1 MKLYDMT
8 RAPNPRRVR
17 IFLAEK
23 GIEVD
28 TVQVDVLA
36 GENLTDA
43 YLKINPRG
51 LIPSLELDDGT
62 CLTETVAICRYL
74 EETHPEPPLMGA
86 SPLDKARVEMW
97 QRVMEQDGLA
107 AVGETYRNSAPN
119 LAGRRMAGTAGGDQI
134 PEIAEQGRERVAEF
148 LDMLD
153 ARLGEAD
160 YVAGDSFSIADI
172 TALCTVD
179 FARAILQRPW
189 HTRLD
194 QKAST
199 KAVASSM
206 PVNYRDL

>member
-74 EETHPEPPLMGA
+74 EETHPDPPLMGA

-153 ARLGEAD
+153 ERLGGSE
-160 YVAGDSFSIADI
+160 YIAGDSFSIADI

-179 FARAILQRPW
+179 FARAIHMAPADSHTNIKRW
-189 HTRLD
+189 HT
-194 QKAST
+194 
-199 KAVASSM
+199 AVSDRPSA
-206 PVNYRDL
+206 RA

>member
-74 EETHPEPPLMGA
+74 EETHPDPPLMGA

-153 ARLGEAD
+153 ERLGASD

-179 FARAILQRPW
+179 FARAIHMAPADSHTNIKRWHAVVSDRPSA
-189 HTRLD
+189 R
-194 QKAST
+194 A
-199 KAVASSM
+199 
-206 PVNYRDL
+206 

>member
-74 EETHPEPPLMGA
+74 EETHPDPPLMGA

-153 ARLGEAD
+153 ERLGEAD

-179 FARAILQRPW
+179 FARAIHMAPADSHTNIKRWHAAVSDRPSA
-189 HTRLD
+189 R
-194 QKAST
+194 A
-199 KAVASSM
+199 
-206 PVNYRDL
+206 

>member
-74 EETHPEPPLMGA
+74 EETHPDPPLMGA

-153 ARLGEAD
+153 ERLGGSD

-179 FARAILQRPW
+179 FARAIHMAPADSHTNIKRWHAAVSDRPSA
-189 HTRLD
+189 R
-194 QKAST
+194 A
-199 KAVASSM
+199 
-206 PVNYRDL
+206 

>member
-179 FARAILQRPW
+179 FARAIHMAPADSHTNIKRW
-189 HTRLD
+189 HTVVSDRPS
-194 QKAST
+194 AR
-199 KAVASSM
+199 A
-206 PVNYRDL
+206 

>member
-36 GENLTDA
+36 GENLTDD

-74 EETHPEPPLMGA
+74 EETHPDPPLMGA

-153 ARLGEAD
+153 ERLGASD

-179 FARAILQRPW
+179 FARAIHMAPADSHTNIKRWHAVVSDRPSA
-189 HTRLD
+189 R
-194 QKAST
+194 A
-199 KAVASSM
+199 
-206 PVNYRDL
+206 

>member
-153 ARLGEAD
+153 ERLGEAD

-179 FARAILQRPW
+179 FARAIHMAPADSHTNIKRW
-189 HTRLD
+189 HTVVSDRPS
-194 QKAST
+194 AR
-199 KAVASSM
+199 A
-206 PVNYRDL
+206 

>member
-28 TVQVDVLA
+28 NVQVDVLA
-36 GENLTDA
+36 GENLTDD

-74 EETHPEPPLMGA
+74 EETHPEPSLMGTTA
-86 SPLDKARVEMW
+86 LDKARVEMW
-97 QRVMEQDGLA
+97 QRVMEQDGLTP
-107 AVGETYRNSAPN
+107 VGETYRNSAPN
-119 LAGRRMAGTAGGDQI
+119 LVGRRMPGTAGGDQI
-134 PEIAEQGRERVAEF
+134 PEIAEQGRERVAKF

-153 ARLGEAD
+153 ERLGESE
-160 YVAGDSFSIADI
+160 YIAGDSFSIADI

-179 FARAILQRPW
+179 FARAIHMSPADSHTNIKRW
-189 HTRLD
+189 HT
-194 QKAST
+194 
-199 KAVASSM
+199 AVSGRPSA
-206 PVNYRDL
+206 RA